1 MIVGRNGFK
10 GPTPR
15 KTMESLIT
23 TIPGWDGD
31 AAFGFNQG
39 TLVILLIF
47 LLGCLGIRMALA
59 NYISKVFMKFG
70 IKQKIAIVAVR
81 DSSGTL
87 GTAVSAGLMMIVI
100 QNLIA
105 TEQAKM
111 PSLIEEVALPIIE
124 LIFYFTLVFWA
135 FRLVPA
141 IYAIVDRFDGDG
153 EMEGTTKTLISALE
167 SIMRFF
173 IVAFGAVLIAG
184 SLGFDLS
191 AILAGLGISGI
202 ALALAAKDSVSNMF
216 GAITV
221 LLDRPFKVGDWVV
234 IGSSEGEVIEIN
246 FRTTQ
251 IRTSIDSVVTFPNAN
266 LVNTAIENY
275 GLRRWRRYQPIL
287 HLDLDS
293 NPDSV
298 EKFCNDVFDMIQSNE
313 KTTKKEASSV
323 QVQSLGPQA
332 IDIACNLYWD
342 TSSATE
348 EKQLKQSFLLDVMR
362 IAKQLD
368 LHFFEPRLRLQE

>member
-1 MIVGRNGFK
+1 
-10 GPTPR
+10 
-15 KTMESLIT
+15 MESVIT
-23 TIPGWDGD
+23 AIPGWDGD

-39 TLVILLIF
+39 TMVILLIT
-47 LLGCLGIRMALA
+47 LLGCFGIRMALA

-70 IKQKIAIVAVR
+70 IKQKMAVVAIR

-87 GTAVSAGLMMIVI
+87 GTAVAAGFMMIII
-100 QNLIA
+100 QNTISS
-105 TEQAKM
+105 EQAKF
-111 PSLIEEVALPIIE
+111 PSMIEEVVLPITE
-124 LIFYFTLVFWA
+124 LVFYFAIVIWA

-266 LVNTAIENY
+266 LVNTPIENY
-275 GLRRWRRYQPIL
+275 GLRRWRRYQPVL

-298 EKFCNDVFDMIQSNE
+298 EKFCNDVFEMIQSNE
-313 KTTKKEASSV
+313 KTTKKDASSV
-323 QVQSLGPQA
+323 RVQSLGPQA

-342 TSSATE
+342 TSSGTE
-348 EKQLKQSFLLDVMR
+348 EKELKQSFLLDVMR
-362 IAKQLD
+362 IAKQLE
-368 LHFFEPRLRLQE
+368 LHFFEPRLRRQE

>member
-1 MIVGRNGFK
+1 MVDKRI
-10 GPTPR
+10 
-15 KTMESLIT
+15 LIT
-23 TIPGWDGD
+23 GCSGMLGD
-31 AAFGFNQG
+31 AIIPIIKSNF
-39 TLVILLIF
+39 THV
-47 LLGCLGIRMALA
+47 LA
-59 NYISKVFMKFG
+59 TDIDVNTNWLEKLDVRDNIQC
-70 IKQKIAIVAVR
+70 QKIMSSFSPDIVFHLAALT
-81 DSSGTL
+81 DLEFCEKKPQEAYSTNTL
-87 GTAVSAGLMMIVI
+87 GTENMA
-100 QNLIA
+100 IA

>member
-1 MIVGRNGFK
+1 
-10 GPTPR
+10 
-15 KTMESLIT
+15 MESLIT
-23 TIPGWDGD
+23 AIPGWDGD

-39 TLVILLIF
+39 TFVLLLIF
-47 LLGCLGIRMALA
+47 FLSCFGIRMVLA
-59 NYISKVFMKFG
+59 NYISKVFLKFG
-70 IKQKIAIVAVR
+70 IKQKIAIVAIR

-87 GTAVSAGLMMIVI
+87 GTAVSAGFMMVII
-100 QNLIA
+100 QNLMD

-111 PSLIEEVALPIIE
+111 PSLMGEVVLPVTE

-221 LLDRPFKVGDWVV
+221 LLDRPFKVGDWVI

-266 LVNTAIENY
+266 LVNTPIENY

-298 EKFCNDVFDMIQSNE
+298 EKFCNQVFDMIQSNE

-323 QVQSLGPQA
+323 RVQSLGPQA
-332 IDIACNLYWD
+332 IDISCNLYWD
-342 TSSATE
+342 TSSGTE
-348 EKQLKQSFLLDVMR
+348 EKELKQSFLLDIMR

-368 LHFFEPRLRLQE
+368 LHFFEPRLRRQE

>member
-1 MIVGRNGFK
+1 
-10 GPTPR
+10 
-15 KTMESLIT
+15 MESLIT
-23 TIPGWDGD
+23 AIPGWNED
-31 AAFGFNQG
+31 AVLGFNQG
-39 TLVILLIF
+39 SLILVFSGLLC
-47 LLGCLGIRMALA
+47 CLTIRMILA
-59 NYISKVFMKFG
+59 RYITKVFLKLG
-70 IKQKIAIVAVR
+70 IKQEIAEVAIR

-87 GTAVSAGLMMIVI
+87 GTAIGSGLMMII
-100 QNLIA
+100 LQNLISS
-105 TEQAKM
+105 EQAKF
-111 PSLIEEVALPIIE
+111 PTILEEVVLPLTE
-124 LIFYFTLVFWA
+124 LIFYFALIFWA

-141 IYAIVDRFDGDG
+141 IYAIVDRFDGEG

-173 IVAFGAVLIAG
+173 IVAFGAVLVAG

-191 AILAGLGISGI
+191 AVLAGLGISGI

-221 LLDRPFKVGDWVV
+221 LLDRPFKVGDWVI
-234 IGSSEGEVIEIN
+234 IGNSEGEVIEIN

-251 IRTSIDSVVTFPNAN
+251 IRTSIDSLVTFPNAN
-266 LVNTAIENY
+266 LVNTPIENY

-298 EKFCNDVFDMIQSNE
+298 EKFCNDLIKLIQENE
-313 KTTKKEASSV
+313 KTTRKDASTV
-323 QVQSLGPQA
+323 RVQSLGPQA

-342 TSSATE
+342 TASGTE
-348 EKQLKQSFLLDVMR
+348 EKELKQNFLLDVMR
-362 IAKQLD
+362 MAKSLE
-368 LHFFEPRLRLQE
+368 LHFFEPRLRRQE

>member
-1 MIVGRNGFK
+1 
-10 GPTPR
+10 
-15 KTMESLIT
+15 MESLIT
-23 TIPGWDGD
+23 AIPGWDGD
-31 AAFGFNQG
+31 TAFGFNQG
-39 TLVILLIF
+39 TVVILLISV
-47 LLGCLGIRMALA
+47 LVSLAIRMALA
-59 NYISKVFMKFG
+59 NYISKVFLKFG

-87 GTAVSAGLMMIVI
+87 GTAASAGFMMIVI
-100 QNLIA
+100 QNLLV
-105 TEQAKM
+105 TQQAKM
-111 PSLIEEVALPIIE
+111 PSIMEEVILPITE
-124 LIFYFTLVFWA
+124 LIFYFALVFWA

-173 IVAFGAVLIAG
+173 IIAFGSVLIAG
-184 SLGFDLS
+184 SFGFDLS

-266 LVNTAIENY
+266 LVNTPIENY

-287 HLDLDS
+287 HLDLGS

-298 EKFCNDVFDMIQSNE
+298 EKFCNDVFEMIQTNE
-313 KTTKKEASSV
+313 KTTKKDVSSV
-323 QVQSLGPQA
+323 RVQSLGPQA
-332 IDIACNLYWD
+332 IDISCNLYWD
-342 TSSATE
+342 TLSATE
-348 EKQLKQSFLLDVMR
+348 EKELKQTFLLDIMR
-362 IAKQLD
+362 IAKKLD
-368 LHFFEPRLRLQE
+368 LHFFEPRLRRQE

>member
-1 MIVGRNGFK
+1 
-10 GPTPR
+10 
-15 KTMESLIT
+15 MESLIT
-23 TIPGWDGD
+23 AIPGWDGD
-31 AAFGFNQG
+31 AVFGFNQG
-39 TLVILLIF
+39 TMVVLLIF
-47 LLGCLGIRMALA
+47 LLGCVGIRMALA

-87 GTAVSAGLMMIVI
+87 GTAVSAGLIMIVI
-100 QNLIA
+100 QNLLD
-105 TEQAKM
+105 TDQAKM
-111 PSLIEEVALPIIE
+111 PSLVEDVALPLTE
-124 LIFYFTLVFWA
+124 LIFYFALVFWA

-153 EMEGTTKTLISALE
+153 EMEGTTRTLISALE

-216 GAITV
+216 GAVTV

-266 LVNTAIENY
+266 LVNTPIEN
-275 GLRRWRRYQPIL
+275 I
-287 HLDLDS
+287 
-293 NPDSV
+293 
-298 EKFCNDVFDMIQSNE
+298 
-313 KTTKKEASSV
+313 T
-323 QVQSLGPQA
+323 
-332 IDIACNLYWD
+332 
-342 TSSATE
+342 
-348 EKQLKQSFLLDVMR
+348 
-362 IAKQLD
+362 
-368 LHFFEPRLRLQE
+368 

>member
-1 MIVGRNGFK
+1 
-10 GPTPR
+10 
-15 KTMESLIT
+15 MESLIT
-23 TIPGWDGD
+23 AIPGWNED
-31 AAFGFNQG
+31 AFLGFNQG
-39 TLVILLIF
+39 SLILVFSGLLC
-47 LLGCLGIRMALA
+47 CLAIRMILA
-59 NYISKVFMKFG
+59 RYITKVFLKLG
-70 IKQKIAIVAVR
+70 IKQEIAEVAIR

-87 GTAVSAGLMMIVI
+87 GTAIGSGLMMII
-100 QNLIA
+100 LQNLISS
-105 TEQAKM
+105 EQAKF
-111 PSLIEEVALPIIE
+111 PTILEEVVLPLTE
-124 LIFYFTLVFWA
+124 LIFYFALIFWA

-141 IYAIVDRFDGDG
+141 IYAIVDRFDGEG

-173 IVAFGAVLIAG
+173 IVAFGAVLVAG

-191 AILAGLGISGI
+191 AVLAGLGISGI

-221 LLDRPFKVGDWVV
+221 LLDRPFKVGDWVI
-234 IGSSEGEVIEIN
+234 IGNSEGEVIEIN

-251 IRTSIDSVVTFPNAN
+251 IRTSIDSLVTFPNAN
-266 LVNTAIENY
+266 LVNTPIENY

-298 EKFCNDVFDMIQSNE
+298 EKFCNDLIKLIQENE
-313 KTTKKEASSV
+313 KTTRKDASTV
-323 QVQSLGPQA
+323 RVQSLGPQA

-342 TSSATE
+342 TASGTE
-348 EKQLKQSFLLDVMR
+348 EKELKQNFLLDVMR
-362 IAKQLD
+362 MAKSLE
-368 LHFFEPRLRLQE
+368 LHFFEPRLRRQE

>member
-1 MIVGRNGFK
+1 
-10 GPTPR
+10 
-15 KTMESLIT
+15 MESLIT
-23 TIPGWDGD
+23 AIPNWNEETV
-31 AAFGFNQG
+31 FGFNQG
-39 TLVILLIF
+39 TIAVLVVAF
-47 LLGCLGIRMALA
+47 LCCFGIRFALG
-59 NYISKVFMKFG
+59 NYISRIFMKFG
-70 IKQKIAIVAVR
+70 IKQKIAVVAVQ

-87 GTAVSAGLMMIVI
+87 GTAIASGIMMMIL
-100 QNLIA
+100 QNIVT
-105 TEQAKM
+105 TEVAEF
-111 PSLIEEVALPIIE
+111 PSMIEEVFLPLTE
-124 LIFYFTLVFWA
+124 LIFYFALVFWA

-234 IGSSEGEVIEIN
+234 IGSSEGEIIEIN

-251 IRTSIDSVVTFPNAN
+251 IRTSIDSVITFPNAN

-275 GLRRWRRYQPIL
+275 GLRRWRRYQPKL

-298 EKFCNDVFDMIQSNE
+298 EKFCNDVFEMIQANE
-313 KTTKKEASSV
+313 KTTKKDASSV
-323 QVQSLGPQA
+323 RVQSLGPQA
-332 IDIACNLYWD
+332 IDIDCNLYWD
-342 TSSATE
+342 TTSANE
-348 EKQLKQSFLLDVMR
+348 EKELKQKFLLDIMR

-368 LHFFEPRLRLQE
+368 LHFFEPRLRRQE